1 MQTHYRPQ
9 AEDTTIETDRL
20 VFSLLRSRSI
30 QQRLNM
36 GASLTR
42 SARQLSLSALRHQ
55 YPDLSRTGFARKIA
69 EAWLQEFCPPHYL
82 PTGNAMAWIQ
92 DSIGL
97 AQILHPILQAMGLRY
112 YITGGVAAIAYGEP
126 RTTQDLDLVM
136 DLDLASIPQLVEQL
150 EAAGFYVPGVDDITS
165 GRISI
170 LQITHIESISRADL
184 VIANAGAWTELK
196 YERRQMI
203 PIEGLGDLYFASP
216 EDLILSK
223 LSWGQRSRSDKQWR
237 DVLGILKVQ
246 GDRLDR
252 DYLNT
257 WAEALSLMPELTQAF
272 TEAGL

>member
-42 SARQLSLSALRHQ
+42 SARQLSLSALRYQ
-55 YPDLSRTGFARKIA
+55 YPNLSPTCFARKIA
-69 EAWLQEFCPPHYL
+69 EAWLQEFCPLQYL
-82 PTGNAMAWIQ
+82 PSGNAMTWIQ

-136 DLDLASIPQLVEQL
+136 DLDPASISHLVEQL
-150 EAAGFYVPGVDDITS
+150 EMAGFYVPGVEDITS

-170 LQITHIESISRADL
+170 LQITHMESISRADL

-196 YERRQMI
+196 YERRQRI

-223 LSWGQRSRSDKQWR
+223 LSWGKQSRSDKQWR

-246 GDRLDR
+246 SDRLDR

-257 WAEALSLMPELTQAF
+257 WAETLSLTPELTQAF
-272 TEAGL
+272 AEAGL